1 MKILLKTELKKAL
14 KNKAFLASVII
25 SILLTIL
32 SLIFCVSIYN
42 RDMRDME
49 LIRGMDNYS
58 ANPDISIYSLFNHW
72 IGGESMSLGS
82 SVYFFIFPI
91 LCAMPY
97 GWSYCVERKS
107 GYTRTMVVLAGKKK
121 YFAAKYIATF
131 VSGGLAVVIPFI
143 INIAMTACFFP
154 AIKPEIENDIYYAV
168 FKNGLMSELFYSKPF
183 LYLFF
188 YLIIDFVFCG
198 LLADISLAAASFI
211 KQKYVTVMIPFV
223 VCLLIH
229 LSTKF
234 IYDAAGNYSREISP
248 FYYLRATDTRLP
260 ASFAVI
266 GVTAF
271 IIFVVTFV
279 ITNIWERKHEI
290 Y

>member
-107 GYTRTMVVLAGKKK
+107 GYTRTMVVLAGKKSILQLSILRLL
-121 YFAAKYIATF
+121 YQE
-131 VSGGLAVVIPFI
+131 GLP
-143 INIAMTACFFP
+143 
-154 AIKPEIENDIYYAV
+154 
-168 FKNGLMSELFYSKPF
+168 L
-183 LYLFF
+183 LYH
-188 YLIIDFVFCG
+188 
-198 LLADISLAAASFI
+198 LL
-211 KQKYVTVMIPFV
+211 
-223 VCLLIH
+223 
-229 LSTKF
+229 
-234 IYDAAGNYSREISP
+234 
-248 FYYLRATDTRLP
+248 
-260 ASFAVI
+260 
-266 GVTAF
+266 
-271 IIFVVTFV
+271 
-279 ITNIWERKHEI
+279 
-290 Y
+290 